1 MKKKHRNEE
10 ASAVIGNMMD
20 DILFYFREY
29 REDIDKW
36 GEAFKTEF
44 NNRIDAIIAEM
55 KAEEEGED

>member
-1 MKKKHRNEE
+1 MKKKHRNIE
-10 ASAVIGNMMD
+10 ARAVIGNMMD

-44 NNRIDAIIAEM
+44 NNRIDGIIAEM
-55 KAEEEGED
+55 KEEDDED

>member
-10 ASAVIGNMMD
+10 ARAVIDNMMD

-29 REDIDKW
+29 REEIDKW

-44 NNRIDAIIAEM
+44 NNRIDGIIAEM
-55 KAEEEGED
+55 KEEDDED